1 MIATKPSFVVLEVKA
16 CDMQRSGHA
25 GLGFPDANSESPAA
39 LIHVSVD
46 MCETCSGKCDES
58 KRLRIERNTYMNVN
72 SVCHTH
78 TSYTFWPLNLEGSIH
93 FMEQQASQP
102 TEITVRNRALHWR
115 TPEPLRFNFIDLHGF
130 WLGRLKT
137 ISQQPKMPHATKVR
151 GGIRPVIRS
160 AGWVAMIL
168 YFEG

>member
-78 TSYTFWPLNLEGSIH
+78 K
-93 FMEQQASQP
+93 
-102 TEITVRNRALHWR
+102 LHVLAA
-115 TPEPLRFNFIDLHGF
+115 EPGRLYSLHGAAS
-130 WLGRLKT
+130 LTADRNNGPEQSLALEDSGA
-137 ISQQPKMPHATKVR
+137 IEIQLH
-151 GGIRPVIRS
+151 
-160 AGWVAMIL
+160 
-168 YFEG
+168 